1 MMNIFITWQVGYFA
15 RVQDYKLSLRK
26 SRIHFYN
33 ETGVV
38 LCCDLMDTANFLI
51 SVNCPFNFRNKE
63 NFTRNEV
70 FAIKH
75 KGGTYSLYIPA
86 SEVGLVKGGTITK
99 KHPKD
104 LARTQFTRWSFLG
117 RHLSF
122 HNSTC
127 NTDNFESKNGRIF
140 FKVYNKTIVTKKGKD
155 ITNLCEEIRETCF
168 VRLDEYDLAS
178 ILEHYNITKK

>member
-1 MMNIFITWQVGYFA
+1 MMDIYIVWNVGYFA
-15 RVQDYKLSLRK
+15 KIKDYRLPLRK
-26 SRIHFYN
+26 NKIHFYN
-33 ETGVV
+33 EKGVV
-38 LCCDLMDTANFLI
+38 VCCDMEDTANFLI

-86 SEVGLVKGGTITK
+86 NEVGLVKLGTITEK
-99 KHPKD
+99 LSQD
-104 LARTQFTRWSFLG
+104 LARAQYTRWSFVG
-117 RHLSF
+117 YLSF
-122 HNSTC
+122 CSSIC
-127 NTDNFESKNGRIF
+127 NANNFESKDDRIF

-155 ITNLCEEIRETCF
+155 ITNLCKEIRETCF
-168 VRLDEYDLAS
+168 VSLDEYELAN